1 MLISSSKVKANKYSK
16 LIDTKSIDALL
27 SKKKVLIFVQ
37 SNKIRAKLLSSIR
50 LDERVKWII
59 KRKMFQNIRY
69 SFIKFS
75 LKSDVFIYIFI
86 KIQSCAFI

>member
-1 MLISSSKVKANKYSK
+1 MTFKLMLISSSKVKANKYSK

-50 LDERVKWII
+50 LDERVK
-59 KRKMFQNIRY
+59 
-69 SFIKFS
+69 
-75 LKSDVFIYIFI
+75 
-86 KIQSCAFI
+86 